1 MLDRIKFLPCWTSLT
16 FSQFHIEDMAAT
28 IALNAAGS
36 VEKGSVNGAV
46 ADTLV
51 ELTPLKILIDQVS
64 EGLAAQDPIS

>member
-1 MLDRIKFLPCWTSLT
+1 MVT
-16 FSQFHIEDMAAT
+16 A